1 MRQLE
6 LAQYNILN
14 HADDWNAK
22 AHAIAAMLSD
32 RHTAIAFLQEIPYAH
47 DTEICAALAERGY
60 DMTFA
65 RLQADRAD
73 RAMLA
78 WDATRLHRLGDPMTP
93 AGPDM
98 VAAILSD
105 DLGMRAVACSMH
117 APWGARRQAKRLE
130 AVRRALTVMR
140 EPNDPGAIMLLCGD
154 LNARPG
160 EPCIR
165 LLSGESV
172 EPEYWTEAQDT
183 AVLLGRAGHALATT
197 LDGSHPMAAHTA
209 RLVDADP
216 GRIPARRI
224 DYMFSEG
231 WNHGR
236 RGGWTGDV
244 SLTDTGWSDHMLME
258 ASILV

>member
-1 MRQLE
+1 MTPIRYLPTPNTMDMLPPHAG
-6 LAQYNILN
+6 LAGLR
-14 HADDWNAK
+14 
-22 AHAIAAMLSD
+22 AAGLGGFANLRD
-32 RHTAIAFLQEIPYAH
+32 EAGPEGGIRLLPTPTAS
-47 DTEICAALAERGY
+47 
-60 DMTFA
+60 
-65 RLQADRAD
+65 
-73 RAMLA
+73 
-78 WDATRLHRLGDPMTP
+78 LGDSR
-93 AGPDM
+93 GPQ
-98 VAAILSD
+98 
-105 DLGMRAVACSMH
+105 
-117 APWGARRQAKRLE
+117 PPARRQAKRLE

-209 RLVDADP
+209 RLVGADP